1 MIPVDNIDLSFWRGQ
16 TDSILHLNNFLIHK
30 LISKNLQQFHSKN
43 LLILQSIILINLIN
57 KLF

>member
-1 MIPVDNIDLSFWRGQ
+1 MMHVDNIELSFWAGQ
-16 TDSILHLNNFLIHK
+16 TYSLLHLNNFLIHK
-30 LISKNLQQFHSKN
+30 LVSKNLQQFHSKN